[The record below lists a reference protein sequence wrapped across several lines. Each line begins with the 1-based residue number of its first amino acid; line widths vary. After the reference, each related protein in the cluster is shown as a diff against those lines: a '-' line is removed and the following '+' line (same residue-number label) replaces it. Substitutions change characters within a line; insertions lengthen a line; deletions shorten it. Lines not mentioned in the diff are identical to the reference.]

1 MTRPHWMWNRF
12 TRTMALGLF
21 VLAGGGLVASGWA
34 DDESKSE
41 KPTKAKSAP
50 EKDKAEDDEPPAKGE
65 KSDKADKSEKD
76 EKGDKGEKP
85 EKEEKGK
92 KSRPSAPVVI
102 EPHKHTIVGKTPE
115 DLAITNE
122 TVKII
127 NQKLTDSWKTQKV
140 QPSKFADDYEF
151 IRRASLD
158 IIGRIATSEELKKY
172 LAHDASKRRSQ
183 LIEDLLASEEF
194 PRHWATLYTN
204 WLLTRAGTFGKGKYH
219 QDMQTWLEDK
229 FAANTPYHELVR
241 ELISAK
247 GDNDKNAAVNF
258 YLAHLGESVPPS
270 KRAEEGQFEM
280 VPITSRI
287 TRMFLGVQTQCAQ
300 CHDHP
305 FNNAITQKHFWG
317 MNAFLRQVERQGTP
331 PNPDNPRMQS
341 LPTLGIRDN
350 KSINPDGQLLYEKR
364 NGVILPTKATFLN
377 GSKLELDSSRTRREQ
392 LAEFI
397 IADDNFPRATVN
409 RVWAVFFGRGFT
421 NPVDDFNEQ
430 NLPTNPELLDEVAK
444 KFKHYG
450 YDLKKLIRW
459 IANSHAYHLSH
470 VGNKTNDKPETE
482 GLFSRMPLKSLAP
495 EQMFESL
502 MVATGSAQSETRD
515 NRRALREQWLNKL
528 VSNFGDDEGNEVNF
542 NGTVVQALLMMNGRE
557 INEAIT
563 RKEKGTVAL
572 AVAKSKGKPQQVI
585 NDLFLATL
593 NRPAKP
599 TEVSKIMA
607 ALPMRAREK
616 DPLAPYQD
624 VFWALLNSNEFLLN
638 H

>member
-1 MTRPHWMWNRF
+1 MFRSQWAWTRLTQLVTF
-12 TRTMALGLF
+12 GL
-21 VLAGGGLVASGWA
+21 LAMAGGGLVATGWA
-34 DDESKSE
+34 EDEPKTEKPATTKTAPGKDEPKTEKPANTKTAPGKDEPKGEDAKPSKEEKSE
-41 KPTKAKSAP
+41 TPAKDAKAKSAP
-50 EKDKAEDDEPPAKGE
+50 I
-65 KSDKADKSEKD
+65 
-76 EKGDKGEKP
+76 
-85 EKEEKGK
+85 
-92 KSRPSAPVVI
+92 VI
-102 EPHKHTIVGKTPE
+102 EPHRHTIVGKSPE
-115 DLAITNE
+115 DLGVTNE

-127 NQKLTDSWKTQKV
+127 NQKLTESWIAQKV

-151 IRRASLD
+151 LRRASLD
-158 IIGRIATSEELKKY
+158 IIGRIATPEEIKVFLS
-172 LAHDASKRRSQ
+172 HDHNKRRSQ
-183 LIEDLLASEEF
+183 LIEDLLASEDF

-219 QDMQTWLEDK
+219 SDMQTWLEDK
-229 FAANTPYHELVR
+229 FAANTPYQEIVR
-241 ELISAK
+241 DLITAK
-247 GDNDKNAAVNF
+247 GDNDKNPAVNF
-258 YLAHLGESVPPS
+258 YLAHLGESVPAS
-270 KRAEEGQFEM
+270 RRAEEGTFEM

-317 MNAFLRQVERQGTP
+317 INAFLRQVERSGTP
-331 PNPDNPRMQS
+331 PNMDNPRMQS
-341 LPTLGIRDN
+341 MPTLGIRDN
-350 KSINPDGQLLYEKR
+350 KSTNADGQILFEKR

-377 GSKLELDSSRTRREQ
+377 GSKLDLDSSRGRREQ

-397 IADDNFPRATVN
+397 IADDNFSKATVN
-409 RVWAVFFGRGFT
+409 RVWSVFFGRGFT
-421 NPVDDFNEQ
+421 NPIDDFNEQ
-430 NLPTNPELLDEVAK
+430 NQPTNPELLDEVSK

-450 YDLKKLIRW
+450 YDIKKLIRW
-459 IANSHAYHLSH
+459 ITNSHAYHLGH
-470 VGNKTNDKPETE
+470 VGNKTNDKIEVE
-482 GLFSRMPLKSLAP
+482 GLFSRMPLKALAP

-515 NRRALREQWLNKL
+515 NRRVLREQWLSKL

-572 AVAKSKGKPQQVI
+572 ALVKGKGKPQTVI
-585 NDLFLATL
+585 NELFLATL
-593 NRPAKP
+593 NRPAKA
-599 TEVSKIMA
+599 TEIAKITA
-607 ALPMRAREK
+607 ALPMRTRDKE
-616 DPLAPYQD
+616 PMAPFQD